1 MNMHT
6 LKKCIC
12 LVIVL
17 VTFVASYAMAESIE
31 PYANLVFE
39 SASVSLG
46 RSMDADFYA
55 GTHLTCSSIYV
66 SSCTLQKKD
75 LNGEWTNAGSL
86 PAPLHVAKD
95 ESDYLT
101 TADYSTYCTRGNT
114 YRIKAIFKAVS
125 EGVTYSVTRYSN
137 SVDY

>member
-1 MNMHT
+1 MNMQ
-6 LKKCIC
+6 KMKRFSIIVCIL
-12 LVIVL
+12 LVFAVTVVNAEVL
-17 VTFVASYAMAESIE
+17 V
-31 PYANLVFE
+31 PYANPVFE
-39 SASVSLG
+39 SGSASLS
-46 RSMDADFYA
+46 RSMNAEFYA
-55 GTHLTCSSIYV
+55 GTHLDCSSIYV

-75 LNGEWTNAGSL
+75 LSGDWANAGAL
-86 PAPLHVAKD
+86 PAPSHVAKNECD
-95 ESDYLT
+95 FFT